1 MLDKIFKYAIVYM
14 SSGGDMFGRDKAT
27 PAIAQKAPIR
37 ELDTGRPDDTL
48 QKQKRILHAYGK
60 HPG

>member
-1 MLDKIFKYAIVYM
+1 M